1 MKAMRSLY
9 PAIQP
14 YVRHTL
20 EVDSPHRL
28 YVEECGNPKGIP
40 VLFLHGGPG
49 GGCQA
54 SHRQFF
60 NADLY
65 RIVLFDQRGCGCS
78 TPRAEL
84 QRNTTADL
92 LADVETIREQLGV
105 DRWLV
110 FGGSWGST
118 LGLLYAQAWPERVRG
133 LVLRG
138 IFLCRKQDISW
149 FYQDGASRLFPD
161 YWQDFVAPINPGKR
175 GDLVKAYYELL
186 TGSDEVTRLAAA
198 KAWSIWEGRTSTL
211 HSKPALVE
219 HFGNSHVALSMARIE
234 CHYFV
239 HGAFIQTDQILQQ
252 AERLHGIPG
261 VIVHGRYDV
270 VCPVDQAYVLH
281 QAWPESRLTI
291 VPGVGHS
298 LSDPAMVDALVRA
311 TDGFAEQLG

>member
-1 MKAMRSLY
+1 MRSLY

-20 EVDSPHRL
+20 EVDPLHQL
-28 YVEECGNPKGIP
+28 YVEECGNPGGIP
-40 VLFLHGGPG
+40 VLFVHGGPG
-49 GGCQA
+49 GGCEA
-54 SHRQFF
+54 YHRQFF

-65 RIVLFDQRGCGCS
+65 RIILFDQRGCGRS
-78 TPRAEL
+78 LPHAEL
-84 QRNTTADL
+84 ERNTTAEL
-92 LADVETIREQLGV
+92 LADVEVIREQLGV

-118 LGLLYAQAWPERVRG
+118 LGLLYAEAYPERVHG

-161 YWQDFVAPINPGKR
+161 YWQDFVAPVDPAKR
-175 GDLVKAYYELL
+175 SDLVKAYYELL
-186 TGSDEVTRLAAA
+186 TGPDEVTRLAAA
-198 KAWSIWEGRTSTL
+198 RTWSIWEGRTSTL
-211 HSKPALVE
+211 HSKPELME
-219 HFGNSHVALSMARIE
+219 HFGSSHVALSMARIE
-234 CHYFV
+234 CHYFL
-239 HGAFIQTDQILQQ
+239 HDAFIQADQILQQ
-252 AERLHGIPG
+252 AERLRGIPG

-270 VCPVDQAYVLH
+270 VCPVDQAYALH

-298 LSDPAMVDALVRA
+298 MADPAMVDALIRA
-311 TDGFAEQLG
+311 TDGFAERLA

>member
-1 MKAMRSLY
+1 MRSLY

-20 EVDSPHRL
+20 EVDPPHRL
-28 YVEECGNPKGIP
+28 HVEECGNPKGIP

-49 GGCQA
+49 GGCQP

-65 RIVLFDQRGCGCS
+65 RIILFDQRGCGCS
-78 TPRAEL
+78 TPHAEL
-84 QRNTTADL
+84 RRNTTAEL
-92 LADVETIREQLGV
+92 LADVERIREQLGV

-118 LGLLYAQAWPERVRG
+118 LGLLYAQAYPEHVQG

-161 YWQDFVAPINPGKR
+161 YWQEFVAPVDPGKR
-175 GDLVKAYYELL
+175 GDMVKAYYELL
-186 TGSDEVTRLAAA
+186 TGSDEVARLAAA

-211 HSKPALVE
+211 LSKPSLVE

-239 HGAFIQTDQILQQ
+239 HGAFIEADQILQQ
-252 AERLHGIPG
+252 AKRLHGIPG

-270 VCPVDQAYVLH
+270 VCPVDQAYALH

-298 LSDPAMVDALVRA
+298 MSDPAMVDALIRA
-311 TDGFAEQLG
+311 TDGFAEQLA

>member
-1 MKAMRSLY
+1 MRSLY

-14 YVRHTL
+14 YVRHT
-20 EVDSPHRL
+20 VKVAPPHQL
-28 YVEECGNPKGIP
+28 YVEECGNPGGIP

-65 RIVLFDQRGCGCS
+65 RIILFGQRGCGCS

-84 QRNTTADL
+84 RNNTTADL
-92 LADVETIREQLGV
+92 LADVESIRERLGI
-105 DRWLV
+105 DRWLI

-118 LGLLYAQAWPERVRG
+118 LALLYAEAFPERVLG

-138 IFLCRKQDISW
+138 IFLCRQQDIDW
-149 FYQDGASRLFPD
+149 FYRAGASRLFPD
-161 YWQDFVAPINPGKR
+161 YWQDFLAPIAEEKR
-175 GDLVKAYYELL
+175 EDLVKAYYELL
-186 TGSDEVTRLAAA
+186 TGTEEVTRLVAAR
-198 KAWSIWEGRTSTL
+198 AWSIWEGRTSTL
-211 HSKPALVE
+211 YCNPELVE
-219 HFGNSHVALSMARIE
+219 HFGNSHVALSMASIE
-234 CHYFV
+234 CHYFL
-239 HGAFIQTDQILQQ
+239 HDAFIEPDQILQR

-270 VCPVDQAYVLH
+270 VCPVDQAFALH
-281 QAWPESRLTI
+281 HAWPDSRLTI

-298 LSDPAMVDALVRA
+298 IADPAMVDALVRA
-311 TDGFAEQLG
+311 TDGFAERLA

>member
-1 MKAMRSLY
+1 MRSLY
-9 PAIQP
+9 PALQP

-20 EVDSPHRL
+20 EVDPPHRL

-65 RIVLFDQRGCGCS
+65 RIILFDQRGCGCS
-78 TPRAEL
+78 TPRAGL
-84 QRNTTADL
+84 QGNTTADL
-92 LADVETIREQLGV
+92 LADVETIRAQLGI

-118 LGLLYAQAWPERVRG
+118 LGLLYAQACPERVHG

-138 IFLCRKQDISW
+138 IFLCRKKDIHW

-161 YWQDFVAPINPGKR
+161 YWQDFVAPIEPGKR

-186 TGSDEVTRLAAA
+186 TGPDEVTRLAAA

-239 HGAFIQTDQILQQ
+239 HDAFIQADQILQQ
-252 AERLHGIPG
+252 AECLRGIPG

-298 LSDPAMVDALVRA
+298 ISDPAMVDALIRA
-311 TDGFAEQLG
+311 TDGFAERLG

>member
-1 MKAMRSLY
+1 MQSLY

-20 EVDSPHRL
+20 EVDPPHRL

-65 RIVLFDQRGCGCS
+65 RIILFDQRGCGCS

-84 QRNTTADL
+84 RSNTTAEL
-92 LADVETIREQLGV
+92 LADVERIRQHLEV

-118 LGLLYAQAWPERVRG
+118 LGLLYAQAYPERVHG

-138 IFLCRKQDISW
+138 VFLCRKQDISW
-149 FYQDGASRLFPD
+149 FYQEGASRLFPD
-161 YWQDFVAPINPGKR
+161 YWQDFVAPVDPAKR
-175 GDLVKAYYELL
+175 GDMVTAYYELL
-186 TGSDEVTRLAAA
+186 TGSDEVARLAAA

-211 HSKPALVE
+211 LYRQALVE
-219 HFGNSHVALSMARIE
+219 HFGNSHLALSMARIE

-239 HGAFIQTDQILQQ
+239 HNAFIEADQILQQ
-252 AERLHGIPG
+252 AGRLHGIPG

-270 VCPVDQAYVLH
+270 VCPVDQAYALH

-311 TDGFAEQLG
+311 TDEFAEQLA

>member
-1 MKAMRSLY
+1 MRSLY

-20 EVDSPHRL
+20 EVDPPHRL

-65 RIVLFDQRGCGCS
+65 RIILFDQRGCGCS

-84 QRNTTADL
+84 RSNTTAAL
-92 LADVETIREQLGV
+92 LADIEIIRRQLGV

-118 LGLLYAQAWPERVRG
+118 LGLLYAEAYPELVYG

-138 IFLCRKQDISW
+138 IFLCRKQDIHW

-161 YWQDFVAPINPGKR
+161 YWQDFIAPVEPEKR
-175 GDLVKAYYELL
+175 SDMVKAYYELL
-186 TGSDEVTRLAAA
+186 TGSDEVARLAAA
-198 KAWSIWEGRTSTL
+198 KAWSVWEGRTSTL
-211 HSKPALVE
+211 VSKPELIE
-219 HFGNSHVALSMARIE
+219 HFGNSQVALSMARIE

-239 HGAFIQTDQILQQ
+239 HDAFIPANRILQQ
-252 AERLHGIPG
+252 VESLHGIPG

-270 VCPVDQAYVLH
+270 VCPVDQAYALH
-281 QAWPESRLTI
+281 QAWPESRLNI
-291 VPGVGHS
+291 VPGIGHS
-298 LSDPAMVDALVRA
+298 LADPAMVDALVRA
-311 TDGFAEQLG
+311 TDGFAEQLA